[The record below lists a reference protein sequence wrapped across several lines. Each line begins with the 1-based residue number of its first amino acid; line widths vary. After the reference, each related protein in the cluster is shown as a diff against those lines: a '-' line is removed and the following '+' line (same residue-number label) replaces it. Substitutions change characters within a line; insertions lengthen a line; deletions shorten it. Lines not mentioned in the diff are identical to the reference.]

1 MIRILIAGRGTAS
14 LSALKSALDE
24 SDTQITHMDS
34 GRKALS
40 VISEKEFDLLIA
52 DEKLADMTGIEL
64 IESVISKRPMLDC
77 AMISSLSS
85 DDFHEATEGLGILMQ
100 LPVQPGK
107 QEAEQLLGHLQKIHS
122 FSNTKGELRL

>member
-14 LSALKSALDE
+14 LSAFKSALDE
-24 SDTQITHMDS
+24 GDTQITHMES